1 MKLFPKEQIILTTV
15 LSQDS
20 VLQRISNSIEVEKDF
35 KLFSSTNG
43 KKAFQGMVSLNNFT
57 MKRNLTYRNSFL
69 PITFGQVYSTSTGSQ
84 IILTIK
90 MGKFQFFAFVT
101 WTILLGIFSVY
112 SLFILLMEILYS
124 GQLAGWTLV
133 GPIMFLVGYFYVITN
148 FKKEM
153 ISTKRFLSTLV
164 NPKEI

>member
-1 MKLFPKEQIILTTV
+1 
-15 LSQDS
+15 
-20 VLQRISNSIEVEKDF
+20 
-35 KLFSSTNG
+35 
-43 KKAFQGMVSLNNFT
+43 
-57 MKRNLTYRNSFL
+57 
-69 PITFGQVYSTSTGSQ
+69 
-84 IILTIK
+84 
-90 MGKFQFFAFVT
+90 
-101 WTILLGIFSVY
+101 
-112 SLFILLMEILYS
+112 MEILYS